1 MQQWMNLMEVNC
13 DPAREEEFRAW
24 FRTEHMADVLT
35 TPGFVGARQ
44 HETKEFRDGRGKYL
58 HLYNVVTDDIEH
70 TMKLR
75 RESRE
80 EERKRGRYRPN
91 LTMHVWR
98 DVLWRQIAERVAPG
112 YRTGDLQRWVN
123 LVEVNVTPAREAE
136 FSDWYLNVHMDDVLA
151 TPGFVGARHYES
163 KEFRD
168 GRGKYLN
175 VYYVETEDID
185 RAMAVR
191 RARRED
197 EKKRGRYRDRLTIPV
212 WRDVL
217 WKRIAECAVPDSAHN
232 GALPW

>member
-1 MQQWMNLMEVNC
+1 MQQWMNHMEVNC
-13 DPAREEEFRAW
+13 APAREEEFRAW
-24 FRTEHMADVLT
+24 FREEHMADVLT

-44 HETKEFRDGRGKYL
+44 HEAKEFRDGRGKFL
-58 HLYNVVTDDIEH
+58 HLYNIVSDDIES

-80 EERKRGRYRPN
+80 AEKRVGRYRPN

-98 DVLWRQIAERVAPG
+98 DVLWRQVAERVAPG
-112 YRTGDLQRWVN
+112 YAAGILPRWIN
-123 LVEVNVTPAREAE
+123 LVEVNVAPSRDGE

-151 TPGFVGARHYES
+151 TPGFAGARHYES

-175 VYYVETEDID
+175 VYYIETDDIE
-185 RAMAVR
+185 RTMKIR
-191 RARRED
+191 LERREH
-197 EKKRGRYRDRLTIPV
+197 ERRRGRYRDGLTIPM

-217 WKRIAECAVPDSAHN
+217 WKRIAEHSAPGN
-232 GALPW
+232 ARSGALPW

>member
-13 DPAREEEFRAW
+13 DPAREDEFRAW
-24 FRTEHMADVLT
+24 FRDVHMDDVLT

-58 HLYNVVTDDIEH
+58 HLYNIVSDDIDR
-70 TMKLR
+70 TMKVR
-75 RESRE
+75 RESRD
-80 EERKRGRYRPN
+80 EERKRGRYRAN

-98 DVLWRQIAERVAPG
+98 DVLWRQIAERVVPG
-112 YRTGDLQRWVN
+112 YRASTLPRWLN
-123 LVEVNVTPAREAE
+123 LVEVNVAPSRESE
-136 FSDWYLNVHMDDVLA
+136 FSDWYLNTHIGDVLS
-151 TPGFVGARHYES
+151 TPGFVGARHYET

-175 VYYVETEDID
+175 VYYIETDDIE
-185 RAMAVR
+185 RTMR
-191 RARRED
+191 LRLERRED
-197 EKKRGRYRDRLTIPV
+197 EKKRGRYRDKLTIPL

-217 WKRIAECAVPDSAHN
+217 WKRIAEHAVPDGARS